1 MWQSRDTM
9 VMMLAGGK
17 GERLRPLTEERA
29 KPAVPIGGYYR
40 IVDFTLN
47 NCVNS
52 GFPRIYVL
60 TQFKSQSLE
69 RHINSTWNLFTD
81 RTMGF
86 IECVSPQ
93 QRISEDWYRNTAEA
107 VWQNC
112 YFINHEKPRHVLIV
126 SGDHIYKMNYAEM
139 MESHLA
145 NKADLTVA
153 TIEFDIR
160 EGSRFGIMEVDEQSR
175 IVGFDEK
182 PEHPKPAPH
191 DPGRC
196 LVSMGVYLFNVDTL
210 LRVLTDEFGGKKAM
224 VDKKVLFAELQKDPQ
239 AWQAYTTGDF
249 GYDVISN
256 MIRQNVSAQE
266 NGVDNPF
273 RVYSY
278 NFRDENRKQAKYWK
292 DVGTL
297 RSYWEANMDLKDAE
311 PQMNLYKR
319 YDYFVDEPGW
329 PMRGSKDAYNPPPKF
344 VNGVTLDFSLITDG
358 CILNHCTVKDSL
370 LFPCVNVGEKSVIQD
385 SIVLNS
391 CKIGSNNRIVNA
403 IIDKYAVIGDG
414 VDIGLDPEQDLA
426 RGLIVQDGLTVVPK
440 GLRIGETINGISVDK
455 VTP

>member
-1 MWQSRDTM
+1 M

-47 NCVNS
+47 NCINS

-69 RHINSTWNLFTD
+69 RHINTAWNLFTD
-81 RTMGF
+81 RSMGF

-112 YFINHEKPRHVLIV
+112 YFIQHEKPRHVLIV

-139 MESHLA
+139 MEEHLRH
-145 NKADLTVA
+145 KADLTVA

-175 IVGFDEK
+175 IVGFEEK
-182 PEHPKPAPH
+182 PDQPKAAPH
-191 DPGRC
+191 DPNRC
-196 LVSMGVYLFNVDTL
+196 LVSMGVYLFNTETL
-210 LRVLTDEFGGKKAM
+210 LRVLSGEFGGEKIM
-224 VDKKVLFAELQKDPQ
+224 VDKKKLLEKLKKDPL
-239 AWQAYTTGDF
+239 AWKAYTTGDF

-256 MIRQNVSAQE
+256 MIRQNLIAARE
-266 NGVDNPF
+266 ERENPF
-273 RVYSY
+273 CVYSY

-297 RSYWEANMDLKDAE
+297 RSYWEANMDLKNAD

-329 PMRGSKDAYNPPPKF
+329 PMRGAKDAYNPPPKF
-344 VNGVTLDFSLITDG
+344 VNGVNLDFSLVTEG
-358 CILNHCTVKDSL
+358 CILNHCMVKDSL
-370 LFPCVNVGEKSVIQD
+370 LFPCVNVGEQSMVKD
-385 SIVLNS
+385 SIVLNY
-391 CKIGSNNRIVNA
+391 CKIGSNTRILNT
-403 IIDKYAVIGDG
+403 IIDKYAVIGDH
-414 VDIGLDPEQDLA
+414 VDIGLDEELDRK

-440 GLRIGETINGISVDK
+440 GLRIGATINGISVDR